1 MFENILYL
9 EKGKEAQKDWNKKEN
24 KISLI
29 NDCINIEKTV
39 ENINK
44 INQTLEKYKLEKIS
58 IDFVSDQNGILKSI
72 KNYGKVILDKINRI
86 KYNDFNIQIDDFDP
100 KNLRYNKII
109 TDKCGYGGNYYVYD
123 GICFFISKENDYIL
137 GYIDSNSGSKS
148 IIFYDIN
155 KENETKKINNAH
167 KREIHIIKYYD
178 YSLFDMILSSSMDD
192 DVKIWNYSDCS
203 NILIISNIFKEYG
216 VFSSCLIF
224 DKNIFHI
231 FCVGNSDYIKM
242 FNCNGNIYNNIGD
255 KNEIRRFIDSCEI
268 NDKKYLIS
276 GGNKGITVFNYPS
289 LIQYNCFFDK
299 NQENYHNYAKIMKSN
314 DKYIL
319 IDIGYFNSIK
329 LWDFLKKNLIAN
341 IVSTQDSCLSG
352 LVLINNRYL
361 IVGNQDG
368 YLKEFDIQN
377 QILVKDVK
385 NHHHKSNVL
394 GIKTIKNKDGKIY
407 LASYGTDKNIFQW
420 EL

>member
-1 MFENILYL
+1 ME
-9 EKGKEAQKDWNKKEN
+9 
-24 KISLI
+24 
-29 NDCINIEKTV
+29 
-39 ENINK
+39 
-44 INQTLEKYKLEKIS
+44 
-58 IDFVSDQNGILKSI
+58 
-72 KNYGKVILDKINRI
+72 
-86 KYNDFNIQIDDFDP
+86 
-100 KNLRYNKII
+100 
-109 TDKCGYGGNYYVYD
+109 
-123 GICFFISKENDYIL
+123 
-137 GYIDSNSGSKS
+137 
-148 IIFYDIN
+148 
-155 KENETKKINNAH
+155 
-167 KREIHIIKYYD
+167 
-178 YSLFDMILSSSMDD
+178 
-192 DVKIWNYSDCS
+192 
-203 NILIISNIFKEYG
+203 
-216 VFSSCLIF
+216 
-224 DKNIFHI
+224 
-231 FCVGNSDYIKM
+231 
-242 FNCNGNIYNNIGD
+242 IYNNIGD

>member
-1 MFENILYL
+1 ME
-9 EKGKEAQKDWNKKEN
+9 
-24 KISLI
+24 
-29 NDCINIEKTV
+29 
-39 ENINK
+39 
-44 INQTLEKYKLEKIS
+44 
-58 IDFVSDQNGILKSI
+58 
-72 KNYGKVILDKINRI
+72 
-86 KYNDFNIQIDDFDP
+86 
-100 KNLRYNKII
+100 
-109 TDKCGYGGNYYVYD
+109 
-123 GICFFISKENDYIL
+123 
-137 GYIDSNSGSKS
+137 
-148 IIFYDIN
+148 
-155 KENETKKINNAH
+155 
-167 KREIHIIKYYD
+167 
-178 YSLFDMILSSSMDD
+178 
-192 DVKIWNYSDCS
+192 
-203 NILIISNIFKEYG
+203 
-216 VFSSCLIF
+216 
-224 DKNIFHI
+224 
-231 FCVGNSDYIKM
+231 
-242 FNCNGNIYNNIGD
+242 IYNNIGD
-255 KNEIRRFIDSCEI
+255 KNEIRRFLDSCEI

-299 NQENYHNYAKIMKSN
+299 NQENYH
-314 DKYIL
+314 
-319 IDIGYFNSIK
+319 YFNSIK